1 MTVVQELF
9 ETYDPLEKAPT
20 LTLYMLKDGE
30 EWARISSDEPVI
42 GTQLTR
48 LLQMSQDSRPIL
60 KRLVSNGERLTYHV
74 KKQGSPWKAY
84 SIVPSDWVVTKVVQY
99 EPFSLGELPEFR
111 GVTIAYC
118 ERQPLSPEEIEAMT
132 RETISKVS
140 VDSFGPNEEA
150 YQRFLASEP
159 SKEYVQTE
167 SGHHSQ

>member
-48 LLQMSQDSRPIL
+48 WLQMSQDSRPIL

-84 SIVPSDWVVTKVVQY
+84 NIVPSDWVVTKVVQY
-99 EPFSLGELPEFR
+99 EPFDLGELPEFR
-111 GVTIAYC
+111 GVNYPTARSRGLSVALIWSARLQDNT
-118 ERQPLSPEEIEAMT
+118 EPLGLFTAPPTSSITFEPF
-132 RETISKVS
+132 SS
-140 VDSFGPNEEA
+140 
-150 YQRFLASEP
+150 AS
-159 SKEYVQTE
+159 Q
-167 SGHHSQ
+167 

>member
-1 MTVVQELF
+1 LI
-9 ETYDPLEKAPT
+9 
-20 LTLYMLKDGE
+20 DGE
-30 EWARISSDEPVI
+30 C
-42 GTQLTR
+42 Q
-48 LLQMSQDSRPIL
+48 
-60 KRLVSNGERLTYHV
+60 HV

-118 ERQPLSPEEIEAMT
+118 ERQPLSREEIEAMT

-150 YQRFLASEP
+150 YERFLASEP